1 MFLAPTLCF
10 PIFITPK
17 NLDDYYFAPPNYS
30 LVRNFDEDVYRSRIV
45 RNEDNLTIFY
55 PLDEKINFLLSKFNS
70 IENKTEVYSFLLQ
83 NEYLLDLLSESLEE
97 LRKYFPD
104 DIQIEVS
111 VVDNTMDDEANQLVI
126 FVNSGKKEFLFDEL
140 DNFDYGWWLSRIHKS
155 KGLLIFQV

>member
-1 MFLAPTLCF
+1 MFLVPTLCF

-17 NLDDYYFAPPNYS
+17 NLDDGYFAPPNYS
-30 LVRNFDEDVYRSRIV
+30 LVRNVDEDVYRNRIV

-126 FVNSGKKEFLFDEL
+126 LVNSGKKELLFDEL